1 MSKETEKETVT
12 TADTVEETTKT
23 HEYVIIDGT
32 SYQTESV
39 STGTDS
45 INFALAGVE
54 IATAVEKFKPVTD
67 LSVSGEDLK
76 PYGVY
81 SNLTFVSATVDADGL
96 VTVVFHIATQEEV
109 RIKKLESTQ
118 AEQDIAISELMFGGE
133 SNE

>member
-12 TADTVEETTKT
+12 TAETVEETTKT
-23 HEYVIIDGT
+23 HEYVIVGGT
-32 SYQTESV
+32 SYETDFV
-39 STGTDS
+39 ATGTDS
-45 INFALAGVE
+45 ISFALTGLE
-54 IATAVEKFKPVTD
+54 IATVVEKFKPVTD

-81 SNLTFVSATVDADGL
+81 SNLTFTSATVDADGL
-96 VTVVFHIATQEEV
+96 VTVVFHIATKEEV

>member
-1 MSKETEKETVT
+1 MSKETVT

-45 INFALAGVE
+45 ISFALNGLE
-54 IATAVEKFKPVTD
+54 IAAAIEKFKPITD

-81 SNLTFVSATVDADGL
+81 SNLTFTSATVDADGL
-96 VTVVFHIATQEEV
+96 VTVVFHIATKEEV

>member
-1 MSKETEKETVT
+1 M
-12 TADTVEETTKT
+12 EETTKT

-45 INFALAGVE
+45 ISFALAGVE

-67 LSVSGEDLK
+67 LSVSDEDLK

-81 SNLTFVSATVDADGL
+81 SNLTFASATVDAEGL
-96 VTVVFHIATQEEV
+96 VTVVFHIAQPAEL
-109 RIKKLESTQ
+109 RLAALEKSQ
-118 AEQDIAISELMFGGE
+118 AEQDDAIAELLGGE
-133 SNE
+133 E

>member
-1 MSKETEKETVT
+1 MSKETVT
-12 TADTVEETTKT
+12 TAETVEETTKT

-32 SYQTESV
+32 SYQAESV

-45 INFALAGVE
+45 ISFALAGVE

-67 LSVSGEDLK
+67 LSVSDEDLK

-81 SNLTFVSATVDADGL
+81 SNLTFASATVDADGL
-96 VTVVFHIATQEEV
+96 VTVVFHIATKEEV

>member
-1 MSKETEKETVT
+1 MSKETVT

-32 SYQTESV
+32 SYQAESV

-45 INFALAGVE
+45 ISFALAGVE
-54 IATAVEKFKPVTD
+54 IAAAVEKFKPVTD

-81 SNLTFVSATVDADGL
+81 SNLTFTSATVDADGL
-96 VTVVFHIATQEEV
+96 VTVVFHTATKEEV

>member
-45 INFALAGVE
+45 ISFALAGLE
-54 IATAVEKFKPVTD
+54 IAAAVEKFKPVTE
-67 LSVSGEDLK
+67 LPVSGEDLK

-81 SNLTFVSATVDADGL
+81 SNLTFTSATVDADGL
-96 VTVVFHIATQEEV
+96 VTVVFHIAQPAEL
-109 RIKKLESTQ
+109 RLAALERSQ
-118 AEQDIAISELMFGGE
+118 AEQDDAIAELLGGE
-133 SNE
+133 E